1 MAFLWVNPYLGLRRL
16 LRTATALA
24 QINPRVMADM
34 TSNLCSYNA
43 IEQ

>member
-16 LRTATALA
+16 LRTAMA
-24 QINPRVMADM
+24 QARISSRAMPHL
-34 TSNLCSYNA
+34 TWNLCSYNA